1 VLRSGGE
8 APAMAPGQSRV
19 TFMIDVLLTDDHA
32 LVRTGIKRLLED
44 SNKVRIVGEADCGE
58 DSVTLAQQ
66 LNPDVILMDVN
77 MPGIGG
83 VEACRRILQRNPA
96 QKIIVLTIHNEQTFP
111 KRMLEIGARGYLTK
125 ECGVDE
131 MLHAIEQV
139 YNGGNYIAP
148 SIAQQLALS
157 LLPGNEK
164 NPIDRL
170 SRREFQVMLMISHG
184 LTNAAISEKLCLSP
198 KTVSTYRLRLLDKL
212 GAQNEV
218 DLVKIAVEQGMVE
231 FGQSD

>member
-1 VLRSGGE
+1 
-8 APAMAPGQSRV
+8 
-19 TFMIDVLLTDDHA
+19 MINILLTDDHA
-32 LVRTGIKRLLED
+32 LVRTGIRRLLED
-44 SNKVRIVGEADCGE
+44 SGEVNIVGEADCGE
-58 DSVTLAQQ
+58 SSLKLAQE
-66 LNPDVILMDVN
+66 LKPDVILMDVN

-111 KRMLEIGARGYLTK
+111 KRMLEIGAKGYLTK
-125 ECGVDE
+125 ECGVEE
-131 MLHAIEQV
+131 MLAAIRQV
-139 YNGGNYIAP
+139 YHGGAYIAP

-157 LLPGNEK
+157 LLPGNES

-184 LTNAAISEKLCLSP
+184 LTNAEISEKLCLSP
-198 KTVSTYRLRLLDKL
+198 KTISTYRLRLLEKL

-218 DLVKIAVEQGMVE
+218 DLIKIAVEQGMVE
-231 FGQSD
+231 FAQSE

>member
-1 VLRSGGE
+1 
-8 APAMAPGQSRV
+8 
-19 TFMIDVLLTDDHA
+19 MIDVLLIDDHA
-32 LVRTGIKRLLED
+32 LVRTGIRRLLED
-44 SNKVRIVGEADCGE
+44 SAQVRIVGEADCGE
-58 DSVTLAQQ
+58 DGVQLAQQ
-66 LNPDVILMDVN
+66 LQPDVILMDVS

-83 VEACRRILQRNPA
+83 VEACRRILQRDPA

-131 MLHAIEQV
+131 MLLAIKQV
-139 YNGGNYIAP
+139 YGGSAYIAP

-157 LLPGNEK
+157 LLPGNQH

-198 KTVSTYRLRLLDKL
+198 KTVSTYRLRLLEKL

-231 FGQSD
+231 FSSSG

>member
-1 VLRSGGE
+1 
-8 APAMAPGQSRV
+8 
-19 TFMIDVLLTDDHA
+19 MIDVLLVDDHV
-32 LVRTGIKRLLED
+32 LVRTGIRRLLED
-44 SNKVRIVGEADCGE
+44 SQQVRIVGEADCGE
-58 DSVTLAQQ
+58 EGVTLAQQ

-83 VEACRRILQRNPA
+83 VEACRRILQRDPR

-131 MLHAIEQV
+131 MLHAIQRV
-139 YNGGNYIAP
+139 SNGGAHIAP

-157 LLPGNEK
+157 LLPGNEH

-184 LTNAAISEKLCLSP
+184 LTNATISEKLCLSP
-198 KTVSTYRLRLLDKL
+198 KTVSTYRLRLLEKL

-231 FGQSD
+231 FTSSG

>member
-1 VLRSGGE
+1 
-8 APAMAPGQSRV
+8 
-19 TFMIDVLLTDDHA
+19 MISVLLTDDHA
-32 LVRTGIKRLLED
+32 LVRTGIRRLLED
-44 SNKVRIVGEADCGE
+44 SKQVKIVGEANCGE
-58 DSVTLAQQ
+58 DSLKLAQE
-66 LNPDVILMDVN
+66 LKPDVILMDVN

-111 KRMLEIGARGYLTK
+111 KRMLEIGAKGYLTK

-131 MLHAIEQV
+131 MLEAIRKV
-139 YNGGNYIAP
+139 YQGGAYIAP

-157 LLPGNEK
+157 LLPGNER

-184 LTNAAISEKLCLSP
+184 LTNAEISEKLCLSP
-198 KTVSTYRLRLLDKL
+198 KTISTYRLRLLEKL

-231 FGQSD
+231 FAQSE

>member
-1 VLRSGGE
+1 
-8 APAMAPGQSRV
+8 
-19 TFMIDVLLTDDHA
+19 MINVLLTDDHA
-32 LVRTGIKRLLED
+32 LVRTGIRRLLED
-44 SNKVRIVGEADCGE
+44 SGEVNIVGEADCGE
-58 DSVTLAQQ
+58 SSLKLAQE
-66 LNPDVILMDVN
+66 LKPDVILMDVN

-111 KRMLEIGARGYLTK
+111 KRMLEIGAKGYLTK
-125 ECGVDE
+125 ECGVEE
-131 MLHAIEQV
+131 MLAALRQV
-139 YNGGNYIAP
+139 YHGGAYIAP

-157 LLPGNEK
+157 LLPGNES

-184 LTNAAISEKLCLSP
+184 LTNAEISEKLCLSP
-198 KTVSTYRLRLLDKL
+198 KTISTYRLRLLEKL

-218 DLVKIAVEQGMVE
+218 DLIKIAVEQGMVE
-231 FGQSD
+231 FAQSE

>member
-1 VLRSGGE
+1 
-8 APAMAPGQSRV
+8 
-19 TFMIDVLLTDDHA
+19 MINVLLTDDHA
-32 LVRTGIKRLLED
+32 LVRTGIRRLLED
-44 SNKVRIVGEADCGE
+44 SGEVSIVGEADCGE
-58 DSVTLAQQ
+58 TSLKLAQQ
-66 LNPDVILMDVN
+66 LAPDVILMDVN

-96 QKIIVLTIHNEQTFP
+96 QKIIVLTIHSEQTFP
-111 KRMLEIGARGYLTK
+111 KRMLEIGAKGYLTK

-131 MLHAIEQV
+131 MLAAIRQV
-139 YNGGNYIAP
+139 YDGGAYIAP

-157 LLPGNEK
+157 LLPGNES

-184 LTNAAISEKLCLSP
+184 LTNAEISEKLCLSP
-198 KTVSTYRLRLLDKL
+198 KTISTYRLRLLEKL

-218 DLVKIAVEQGMVE
+218 DLIKIAVEQGMVE
-231 FGQSD
+231 FAQSE

>member
-1 VLRSGGE
+1 
-8 APAMAPGQSRV
+8 
-19 TFMIDVLLTDDHA
+19 MIDVLLIDDHA
-32 LVRTGIKRLLED
+32 LVRTGIRRLLED
-44 SNKVRIVGEADCGE
+44 SGQVRIVGEADCGE
-58 DSVTLAQQ
+58 DGVQLAQQ
-66 LNPDVILMDVN
+66 LQPDVILMDVS

-83 VEACRRILQRNPA
+83 VEACRRILQRDPA

-131 MLHAIEQV
+131 MLQAIRQV
-139 YNGGNYIAP
+139 YDGKAYIAP

-157 LLPGNEK
+157 LLPGNQH

-198 KTVSTYRLRLLDKL
+198 KTVSTYRLRLLEKL

-231 FGQSD
+231 FSSSG

>member
-1 VLRSGGE
+1 
-8 APAMAPGQSRV
+8 
-19 TFMIDVLLTDDHA
+19 MIDVLLTDDHA
-32 LVRTGIKRLLED
+32 LVRTGIRRLLED
-44 SNKVRIVGEADCGE
+44 SGEVRVAGEANNGE
-58 DSVTLAQQ
+58 EGVALAQK

-83 VEACRRILQRNPA
+83 VEACRRILQRDPA

-111 KRMLEIGARGYLTK
+111 KRMLEIGAKGYLTK
-125 ECGVDE
+125 ECDVDE
-131 MLHAIEQV
+131 MLMAIKQV
-139 YNGGNYIAP
+139 YNGGAYIAP

-157 LLPGNEK
+157 LLPGNEH

-184 LTNAAISEKLCLSP
+184 LTNTEISEKLCLSP

-231 FGQSD
+231 FASSPD

>member
-1 VLRSGGE
+1 
-8 APAMAPGQSRV
+8 
-19 TFMIDVLLTDDHA
+19 MISVLLTDDHV
-32 LVRTGIKRLLED
+32 LVRTGIRRLLED
-44 SNKVRIVGEADCGE
+44 SKQIKIVGEADCGE
-58 DSVTLAQQ
+58 DSITLAQQ
-66 LNPDVILMDVN
+66 LKPDVILMDVN

-83 VEACRRILQRNPA
+83 VEACRRILQRDPG

-111 KRMLEIGARGYLTK
+111 KRMLEIGAKGYLTK

-131 MLHAIEQV
+131 MLLAIRQV
-139 YNGGNYIAP
+139 NDGGAYIAP

-157 LLPGNEK
+157 LLPGNED

-184 LTNAAISEKLCLSP
+184 LTNAAISDKLCLSP
-198 KTVSTYRLRLLDKL
+198 KTISTYRLRLLEKL

-218 DLVKIAVEQGMVE
+218 DLLKIAVEQGMVE
-231 FGQSD
+231 FIQSD

>member
-1 VLRSGGE
+1 
-8 APAMAPGQSRV
+8 
-19 TFMIDVLLTDDHA
+19 MINVLLVDDHA
-32 LVRTGIKRLLED
+32 LVRTGIRRLLED
-44 SNKVRIVGEADCGE
+44 SGQVEIVGEADCGE
-58 DSVTLAQQ
+58 DGMRLVQELG
-66 LNPDVILMDVN
+66 PDVILMDVN

-83 VEACRRILQRNPA
+83 VEACRRILQRDPA

-125 ECGVDE
+125 ECGLDE
-131 MLHAIEQV
+131 MLIAIRQV
-139 YNGGNYIAP
+139 YDGGAYIAP

-157 LLPGNEK
+157 LVPGNES

-184 LTNAAISEKLCLSP
+184 LTNAEISDKLCLSP
-198 KTVSTYRLRLLDKL
+198 KTISTYRLRLLEKL

-218 DLVKIAVEQGMVE
+218 DLIKIAVEQGMVE
-231 FGQSD
+231 FAHSG

>member
-1 VLRSGGE
+1 
-8 APAMAPGQSRV
+8 
-19 TFMIDVLLTDDHA
+19 MISVLLTDDHA
-32 LVRTGIKRLLED
+32 LVRSGIRRLLED
-44 SNKVRIVGEADCGE
+44 SGRVEIIGEAESGE
-58 DSVTLAQQ
+58 EGVRLAQQ
-66 LNPDVILMDVN
+66 LKPDVILMDVS

-83 VEACRRILQRNPA
+83 VEACRRILQRRPE
-96 QKIIVLTIHNEQTFP
+96 QKIIVLTIHDEQTFP

-131 MLHAIEQV
+131 MLGAIDQV
-139 YNGGNYIAP
+139 NRGGAYIAP

-157 LLPGNEK
+157 LLPGNEA

-184 LTNAAISEKLCLSP
+184 LTNAEISDKLCLSP
-198 KTVSTYRLRLLDKL
+198 KTVSTYRLRLLEKL

-218 DLVKIAVEQGMVE
+218 DLIKIAVEQGMVE
-231 FGQSD
+231 FANSD

>member
-1 VLRSGGE
+1 
-8 APAMAPGQSRV
+8 
-19 TFMIDVLLTDDHA
+19 MIDVLLIDDHA
-32 LVRTGIKRLLED
+32 LVRTGIRRLLED
-44 SNKVRIVGEADCGE
+44 SGQIRIAGEADCGE
-58 DSVTLAQQ
+58 DGVMLAQK
-66 LNPDVILMDVN
+66 LSPDVILMDVS

-83 VEACRRILQRNPA
+83 VEACRRILQRDSA

-131 MLHAIEQV
+131 MLLAIQQV
-139 YNGGNYIAP
+139 YNGKAYIAP

-157 LLPGNEK
+157 LLPGNQH

-198 KTVSTYRLRLLDKL
+198 KTVSTYRLRLLEKL

-218 DLVKIAVEQGMVE
+218 DLIKIAVEQGMVE
-231 FGQSD
+231 FNSAD

>member
-1 VLRSGGE
+1 MIFPQLRQ
-8 APAMAPGQSRV
+8 PRLI
-19 TFMIDVLLTDDHA
+19 TRFKIMIDVLLIDDHA
-32 LVRTGIKRLLED
+32 LVRTGIRRLLED
-44 SNKVRIVGEADCGE
+44 SGQIRIAGEADCGE
-58 DSVTLAQQ
+58 DGVTLAQQ
-66 LNPDVILMDVN
+66 LNPDVILMDVS

-83 VEACRRILQRNPA
+83 VEACRRILQRDPG

-131 MLHAIEQV
+131 MLLAIKQV
-139 YNGGNYIAP
+139 YSGKAYIEP

-157 LLPGNEK
+157 LLPGNQH

-198 KTVSTYRLRLLDKL
+198 KTVSTYRLRLLEKL

-218 DLVKIAVEQGMVE
+218 DLIKIAVEQGMVE
-231 FGQSD
+231 FNSSS